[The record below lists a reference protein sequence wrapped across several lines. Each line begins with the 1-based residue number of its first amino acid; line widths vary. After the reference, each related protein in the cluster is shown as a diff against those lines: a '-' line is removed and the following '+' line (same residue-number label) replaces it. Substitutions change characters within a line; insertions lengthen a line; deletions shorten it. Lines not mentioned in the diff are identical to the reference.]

1 MIRQRYAF
9 LLALSVSLA
18 MAGTEPKS
26 QGPAYTDPSGKM
38 PVTTSSAKARERF
51 EIAMDDMEQAR
62 YNRSADD
69 LRSAVKIDPKFA
81 QAWILIARVSTDPE
95 EQKDARTRAQQLAA
109 TVTEPEQL
117 LIRWFSDAQENK
129 LVPAIAAMND
139 LLEKYP
145 KDQRLDFLAGDW
157 LILQQRYEQAAKVLE
172 RAVALDPDYPAA
184 LNDLGYA
191 YALTGNFEKAFG
203 AMDRYVAV
211 AGDQPNPHD
220 SYGEILRM
228 TGKFDAALQQYRMS
242 IRIDPSFGSE
252 VGVADTYA
260 LMGKEEEARDEYE
273 RAMVFAATPNDRL
286 QYELQSAVTW
296 IRENRRKEA
305 EKALGQVAVDAHKA
319 GLVRLEAEAH
329 RVLALYEP
337 DYKQTLKHLQA
348 ADEALQ
354 QKREISISDRDEE
367 QARILQVRAEKAVEG
382 GNMDA
387 AAAAEKQLETMASSS
402 PSQVIQLCYHAAEG
416 TVLLARKEYSD
427 AVSHLEEDSD
437 DPLSMQLLWRAYSD
451 TGATA
456 QAQSLASKLSS
467 LNVPTVEQALVVPQF
482 RASLLSQARQP

>member
-1 MIRQRYAF
+1 MIRQRYVF
-9 LLALSVSLA
+9 LLVLSASLM
-18 MAGTEPKS
+18 MAGTAPKF
-26 QGPAYTDPSGKM
+26 QAPAGTDPSAKM

-69 LRSAVKIDPKFA
+69 LRSAVKADPNFA

-95 EQKDARTRAQQLAA
+95 EQKAARTRARQLAT
-109 TVTEPEQL
+109 TVTQPEEL
-117 LIRWFSDAQENK
+117 LIRWFSCAQENE

-145 KDQRLDFLAGDW
+145 KDQRLEFLAGDW
-157 LILQQRYEQAAKVLE
+157 LIVQQRYEQAAKVLE
-172 RAVALDPDYPAA
+172 RAVAIDPDYPAA

-191 YALTGNFEKAFG
+191 YALTGNFEKAFA
-203 AMDRYVAV
+203 AMDRYVEV

-228 TGKFDAALQQYRMS
+228 TGKFDAALKQYRMS

-252 VGVADTYA
+252 LGVADTYA
-260 LMGKEEEARDEYE
+260 LMGKQEEAREEYE

-286 QYELQSAVTW
+286 QYQLQSAVTW

-305 EKALGQVAVDAHKA
+305 EKALAQVAVDAHKA

-329 RVLALYEP
+329 RVLALYER
-337 DYKQTLKHLQA
+337 DYKLALKHLQE
-348 ADEALQ
+348 ADGALQ
-354 QKREISISDRDEE
+354 QRREISISDRDEE
-367 QARILQVRAEKAVEG
+367 QARILQVQVEKAVEARD
-382 GNMDA
+382 MDTA
-387 AAAAEKQLETMASSS
+387 AGAQKQLETMADSS

-416 TVLLARKEYSD
+416 AVLLARQQYPE
-427 AVSHLEEDSD
+427 AISHLEEDSD
-437 DPLSMQLLWRAYSD
+437 DPLSMQLLWRAYSS

-456 QAQSLASKLSS
+456 QAQALAAKLTS

-482 RASLLSQARQP
+482 RANLVSQARQP